1 MPYFSTAILASAAL
15 GGLTVYAT
23 PLPSTNESFTT
34 DLDSVLKRQSA
45 DRICGGTRG
54 SSFSILEKIQ
64 AKAHR
69 VSTDVNAYSSSQQA
83 RVFQAAQSYDLTG
96 GGGVIGRNGEFE
108 LHTIALRLIV
118 PTILSFFL
126 VIRAEYPHEFR
137 NTSENLNF
145 PDCAGVP
152 APYQEFPILAN
163 GRIFRSVGNDDPLT
177 DRIVYKITSHSPVTG
192 FPDNFAFCGVM
203 THLGA
208 SENQFV
214 LCKDI

>member
-1 MPYFSTAILASAAL
+1 MYFSTAILASAAL
-15 GGLTVYAT
+15 GGLNVYAT
-23 PLPSTNESFTT
+23 PLPSTNESFTRT
-34 DLDSVLKRQSA
+34 LIVSLSVRAQ
-45 DRICGGTRG
+45 T
-54 SSFSILEKIQ
+54 
-64 AKAHR
+64 
-69 VSTDVNAYSSSQQA
+69 VSVEQA
-83 RVFQAAQSYDLTG
+83 RVFQAAQSYDLTE

-118 PTILSFFL
+118 PTILSFFFL

-137 NTSENLNF
+137 NTPENLNF

-163 GRIFRSVGNDDPLT
+163 GRIFGSVGNDDPLT
-177 DRIVYKITSHSPVTG
+177 DRIVYKITIHSPVTG

-208 SENQFV
+208 TQNQFV

>member
-1 MPYFSTAILASAAL
+1 MYFSTAILASAAL
-15 GGLTVYAT
+15 GDLSVYAT
-23 PLPSTNESFTT
+23 PLPSTNGSSTT
-34 DLDSVLKRQSA
+34 DLDSFLKRQSA
-45 DRICGGTRG
+45 DRICGG
-54 SSFSILEKIQ
+54 
-64 AKAHR
+64 
-69 VSTDVNAYSSSQQA
+69 
-83 RVFQAAQSYDLTG
+83 
-96 GGGVIGRNGEFE
+96 GGGVIGRNGELE